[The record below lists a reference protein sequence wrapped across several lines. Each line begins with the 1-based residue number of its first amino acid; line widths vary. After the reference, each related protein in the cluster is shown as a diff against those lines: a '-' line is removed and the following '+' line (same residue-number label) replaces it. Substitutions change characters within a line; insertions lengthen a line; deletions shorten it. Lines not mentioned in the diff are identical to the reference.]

1 VVPDQIIDR
10 TKGVRPFTFF
20 EGGVVGHVPF
30 GDPFDENVA
39 KIVRECGHS
48 LEGDGVV
55 LHDRGTLICMG
66 TSLPFLHILLFKLL
80 MSKKRAPNSPPAPK
94 ATCTA
99 PLAAQ

>member
-1 VVPDQIIDR
+1 
-10 TKGVRPFTFF
+10 
-20 EGGVVGHVPF
+20 VPF

-66 TSLPFLHILLFKLL
+66 TFLSLSLCLSH
-80 MSKKRAPNSPPAPK
+80 
-94 ATCTA
+94 
-99 PLAAQ
+99 